1 MADRAI
7 LIVEDDAD
15 VRRSLAAAL
24 EPHGIRVILAEDG
37 IEALE
42 RLRTGPPPSVVL
54 LDLRLPRLAG
64 EEVLS
69 AMRADPRFEHVPV
82 ITMTAGVDGTPDHE
96 VIARLR
102 KPFDVADLL
111 EIVLSLFEASAA

>member
-1 MADRAI
+1 MAERTI
-7 LIVEDDAD
+7 LIVEDDPE

-24 EPHGIRVILAEDG
+24 HPHGIRVVLAEDG
-37 IEALE
+37 VEALE
-42 RLRTGPPPSVVL
+42 RLRTGPLPCVIL

-69 AMRADPRFEHVPV
+69 AMRADTRFEQIPV

-96 VIARLR
+96 VIARLH
-102 KPFDVADLL
+102 KPFDPADLL
-111 EIVLSLFEASAA
+111 EIVLSLF